1 VIRTPC
7 PFGAAVFGTAGLP
20 IAHTLR
26 MERRPGLEPGKT
38 GFAIPRLD
46 HFGIRR
52 KLFGGG
58 PEIRTL
64 RYRVWNPVLSQ
75 SSLSPVVRLAGFEPA
90 LYRFESAASAVGLQA
105 HGTRGGI

>member
-1 VIRTPC
+1 M
-7 PFGAAVFGTAGLP
+7 PFWYGWRRSGVSNPDARLGLAVFGTVSARPKTRITPPHL
-20 IAHTLR
+20 
-26 MERRPGLEPGKT
+26 ERRPGLEPGKT

-52 KLFGGG
+52 KLFGRG

-64 RYRVWNPVLSQ
+64 QYRVWSPALSQ

-90 LYRFESAASAVGLQA
+90 LYRF
-105 HGTRGGI
+105 